1 MLLLEEKPQT
11 KINICSICFE
21 NEISIC
27 YASCGHTYCNQYM
40 KDITTC
46 HYCVPIKFK
55 VFIQ

>member
-1 MLLLEEKPQT
+1 MLLLEEKLQT
-11 KINICSICFE
+11 KINICFE

-27 YASCGHTYCNQYM
+27 YDSCGNTYCNQYM